1 MTAAAS
7 DEEVVLENLA
17 ARRHRINEA
26 IDEELPVEEP
36 ARLYEASRY
45 LLEAGGKRLR
55 PAIVLLVA
63 EALTGEIGDD
73 AAYRRMPTCEGG
85 EPIDVMRAALS
96 IEIVQSFTLIHD
108 DIMDDDDL
116 RRGVP
121 AVHEEF
127 DLETA
132 ILAGDTLYSK
142 AFETLLETGAPAD
155 HSIRALRILA
165 ATCTRICEG
174 QALDLAFESD
184 DDVRVPAYRD
194 MIERKTAVLFR
205 AAAAIPAVLLGADEE
220 TVEALGAYGRSVGEA
235 FQIHDDVLDLTVP
248 SDTLGKRRGSDL
260 IEGKRTLITIH
271 AARNGVDV
279 DGLLPP
285 DPDEAAIEAAVA
297 EIEAAGSI
305 SFARAAARELVDDGV
320 DQLAVLPANEATDQL
335 GKLAN
340 YLIERGY

>member
-1 MTAAAS
+1 MTAATS
-7 DEEVVLENLA
+7 DEEVVLEALA
-17 ARRHRINEA
+17 TRRRLIDEA

-55 PAIVLLVA
+55 PAIVLLVS
-63 EALTGEIGDD
+63 EALTDTVGDEVD
-73 AAYRRMPTCEGG
+73 YRAMPTCDGSG
-85 EPIDVMRAALS
+85 TVDMMRAALS

-121 AVHEEF
+121 AVHKEF

-142 AFETLLETGAPAD
+142 AFEILLETGASPD
-155 HSIRALRILA
+155 RTIRALRILA
-165 ATCTRICEG
+165 TTCTRICEG

-184 DDVRVPAYRD
+184 NDVRVPAYRD

-205 AAAAIPAVLLGADEE
+205 AAAAIPAVLLGADES
-220 TVEALGAYGRSVGEA
+220 TVESLGAYGQSVGEA

-248 SDTLGKRRGSDL
+248 SDTLGKQRGSDL

-271 AARNGVDV
+271 AARNGVNV
-279 DGLLPP
+279 DSLLSAN
-285 DPDEAAIEAAVA
+285 PDEAEIEAAVA
-297 EIEAAGSI
+297 EIETAGSI
-305 SFARAAARELVDDGV
+305 SFARAAARDLVDDGV
-320 DQLAVLPANEATDQL
+320 GQLAVLPSNDATEQL
-335 GKLAN
+335 RMLAN